1 MIIVLIIIKE
11 FKMAI
16 ISRRILKPILGK
28 SKIALERSTKYKN
41 IMVSNGIKA
50 RLGTF
55 IGGELNGSIQLT
67 AAYSD
72 MTTATKSFANL
83 SANKEIMELM
93 NKRDD
98 DPSGVLIG
106 PEVYRSVYGQPSP
119 EHNILLIREYEVD
132 RKNLSKSIELL
143 AEVEEIG
150 KDEDTNILGLYPII
164 ADKMDSLYVIYYYS
178 SFESMGDIIDR
189 IGMSE
194 AFQNVVNR
202 ANEIG
207 KLKSSNVVKML

>member
-1 MIIVLIIIKE
+1 
-11 FKMAI
+11 MAI

-28 SKIALERSTKYKN
+28 SKTALERSVKYKD
-41 IMVSNGIKA
+41 IMVSNGVKA
-50 RLGTF
+50 RLGMF
-55 IGGELNGSIQLT
+55 VGGELNGAIQLT
-67 AAYSD
+67 AAYTD
-72 MTTATKSFANL
+72 MTSATKSFASL
-83 SANKEIMELM
+83 SKNKEIMELM
-93 NKRDD
+93 SKRDD
-98 DPSGVLIG
+98 DPSGHLIG

-132 RKNLSKSIELL
+132 RKFIPQSVELL
-143 AEVEEIG
+143 AEVEDIG
-150 KDEDTNILGLYPII
+150 KDEDTKILGLYPII
-164 ADKMDSLYVIYYYS
+164 ADKMDTLFVIYYYS